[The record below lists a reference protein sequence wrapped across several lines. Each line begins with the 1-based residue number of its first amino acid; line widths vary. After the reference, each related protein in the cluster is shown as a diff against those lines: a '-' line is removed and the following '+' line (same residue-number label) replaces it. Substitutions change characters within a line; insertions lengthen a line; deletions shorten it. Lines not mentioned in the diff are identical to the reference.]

1 MANMTLKG
9 GKCYIANAFPAIQSS
24 YEGAFCRQNRKDV
37 AGELKSTF
45 RGWGLTLLRM
55 TSELCLR
62 YRTLEKGL
70 YFMKQIEE
78 KFKRKVK
85 YWLITYKQ
93 ASGRDRLH
101 LGLYSVLILVYMWW
115 YFLIA

>member
-1 MANMTLKG
+1 MLPKPQG
-9 GKCYIANAFPAIQSS
+9 RYRRIQTHIS
-24 YEGAFCRQNRKDV
+24 RV
-37 AGELKSTF
+37 
-45 RGWGLTLLRM
+45 GLTLLRM
-55 TSELCLR
+55 TSELCIR
-62 YRTLEKGL
+62 YKKLEKGL

-101 LGLYSVLILVYMWW
+101 LGLYSVLILVYLWW
-115 YFLIA
+115 YFLVL